1 MKEAFIERVCVC
13 VCVLGGGGGGGLTV
27 PTRNMT
33 AFKMFFFFLLQNPRD
48 EGSPPLR
55 KRPKVTPEDNI
66 SVLLSSDDEEENLQL
81 VSSQAMY
88 L

>member
-1 MKEAFIERVCVC
+1 MFVCVC
-13 VCVLGGGGGGGLTV
+13 VGGGLTV
-27 PTRNMT
+27 PTRNMLGIT
-33 AFKMFFFFLLQNPRD
+33 AFQKKIFFLLQNPRD

>member
-13 VCVLGGGGGGGLTV
+13 VCVGGVDCTNKKYV
-27 PTRNMT
+27 RYYS
-33 AFKMFFFFLLQNPRD
+33 FSKCVFFLLQNPRD